1 MFTIV
6 HKQSLK
12 PELNYLEISNGNKT
26 TAKILLSQG
35 ASLQEL
41 TLNNNP
47 IIKDLYPLK
56 YSNTYASALLF
67 PFAGRI
73 KGGKYSFQKE
83 DYQLEKNQI
92 NKNMAIHGLIYNKE
106 FTVLHQQS
114 TKDFASVKLGY
125 NEVNKT
131 KGFPYKYSIHVTY
144 TLTENKIDVI
154 VEIVNTDVK
163 PFPFSIGWHPY
174 FYSSDLNKSNLS
186 FKSDKKI
193 SFNKDMIPEKV
204 NDISFKNTLQIKD
217 TQFDDCYI
225 LNDNIIIF
233 KTPDYNLKMSSSSDE
248 NYLQIY
254 TPSNKKVIAI
264 EPLTGPSNNFNN
276 KLGLQIL
283 KSEEAYS
290 IQWTINL
297 IGS

>member
-12 PELNYLEISNGNKT
+12 PELNYLELSNGNKT

-47 IIKDLYPLK
+47 IIKDLYPLV
-56 YSNTYASALLF
+56 YSDTFASALLF

-73 KGGKYSFQKE
+73 KDGKYSFQKE
-83 DYQLEKNQI
+83 DYQLEQNQI
-92 NKNMAIHGLIYNKE
+92 DKNMAIHGLIYNKV

-125 NEVNKT
+125 NEANKT
-131 KGFPYKYSIHVTY
+131 KGFPYKYSIHITY
-144 TLTENKIDVI
+144 TLTENKIDLK

-174 FYSSDLNKSNLS
+174 FYSSNLYESNLS

-204 NDISFKNTLQIKD
+204 NDISFKNNLQIKD
-217 TQFDDCYI
+217 TQLDDCYI

-233 KTPDYNLKMSSSSDE
+233 KTPDYNMKMSSSSEE

-254 TPSNKKVIAI
+254 TPSNKKSIAI

-283 KSEEAYS
+283 KPKEAYS
-290 IQWTINL
+290 IQWAINL